1 MYSTTSSSQYWT
13 LNVMEFPFESATLE
27 YAGSVLLYGVK
38 MLPLDPDI
46 RSEDSENITLSRWAV
61 L

>member
-1 MYSTTSSSQYWT
+1 M
-13 LNVMEFPFESATLE
+13 MEFPFESATLE